1 MNKASWDLQ
10 NYERKRMNIH
20 VINVLEGEGKRRE
33 LEKCMEILS
42 LNCSNEFIIR
52 IFQKTQ
58 IYRSGK
64 LDKPQ
69 TQKYP
74 RNT

>member
-33 LEKCMEILS
+33 LEGQCYIHTPTNFALH
-42 LNCSNEFIIR
+42 NCSLLQCR
-52 IFQKTQ
+52 DADTCS
-58 IYRSGK
+58 IYT
-64 LDKPQ
+64 LLNAYFC
-69 TQKYP
+69 T
-74 RNT
+74 